1 LIEKNVEAQME
12 NSLKAELAGKA
23 AIVTGASREIG
34 AAMAEALAR
43 RGASVL
49 IAHYRDSDPAE
60 AVAARLR
67 ASGGTAL
74 THDADCSTV
83 AANQAV
89 IERAVREF
97 GRLDIFVA
105 NAGLTMWA
113 PFLDYPEAYWD
124 TVINLNLKGSFFGA
138 QAAARQMIRQ
148 GEGGAIVFSS
158 SVAGVQA
165 IPYLSAYGVSKAGLR
180 HMARCLALELGPH
193 RISVNALGIGATLN
207 QRNLN
212 DDPDYDAHWG
222 GVAPAGRA
230 ARPEDVARGL
240 LYLVENPYI
249 TGTTLM
255 IDGGWTIHSPTPKLE
270 FVEKQNDA

>member
-1 LIEKNVEAQME
+1 MIT
-12 NSLKAELAGKA
+12 AELSGKA

-43 RGASVL
+43 RGAAVL
-49 IAHYRDSDPAE
+49 IAHYLEPDLAE
-60 AVAARLR
+60 STVARIR
-67 ASGGTAL
+67 AFGGTAL
-74 THDADCSTV
+74 PHDADCSKV
-83 AANQAV
+83 SENQAMV
-89 IERAVREF
+89 DRAVSEF

-113 PFLDYPEAYWD
+113 PFLDYPEDHWD

-138 QAAARQMIRQ
+138 QAAARQMVKQ
-148 GEGGAIVFSS
+148 GSGGHIVFSS
-158 SVAGVQA
+158 SVAGIQA
-165 IPYLSAYGVSKAGLR
+165 IQYLSAYGVSKAGLR
-180 HMARCLALELGPH
+180 QLARSLAVELGPH

-212 DDPDYDAHWG
+212 DDPDYNAHWG

-230 ARPEDVARGL
+230 GRPEDVARGL
-240 LYLVENPYI
+240 LYLIENPYI

-255 IDGGWTIHSPTPKLE
+255 IDGGWTIQSPTPRLD
-270 FVEKQNDA
+270 FVESPGNQT

>member
-1 LIEKNVEAQME
+1 ME
-12 NSLKAELAGKA
+12 NSLSSGLSGKV

-43 RGASVL
+43 RGAAVL
-49 IAHYRDSDPAE
+49 IAHYREPDLAE
-60 AVAARLR
+60 AVAAHIR
-67 ASGGTAL
+67 AFGGTAIP
-74 THDADCSTV
+74 HDADCSYV
-83 AANQAV
+83 AQTQAMV
-89 IERAVREF
+89 ARAVSEF

-113 PFLDYPEAYWD
+113 PFLDYPESHWD

-138 QAAARQMIRQ
+138 QAAARQMVKQ
-148 GEGGAIVFSS
+148 GSGGSIVFSS

-180 HMARCLALELGPH
+180 HMARVLALELGPH
-193 RISVNALGIGATLN
+193 HISVNALGIGATLN

-212 DDPDYDAHWG
+212 DDPNYDAHWG

-230 ARPEDVARGL
+230 GQPEDVARGL

-255 IDGGWTIHSPTPKLE
+255 IDGGWTIHSPTPKLD
-270 FVEKQNDA
+270 FVERD